1 MTQAANKVHLYQEQ
15 LSKGDK
21 EKLKTFGEWL
31 SKKERVFE
39 APKGGLQK
47 CVDPQ
52 LRDKLEGLFRTVG
65 FIKQVGSLVSK
76 LRLN

>member
-1 MTQAANKVHLYQEQ
+1 MALAANKIHLYQEE

-52 LRDKLEGLFRTVG
+52 LRDKLEELFKTVD
-65 FIKQVGSLVSK
+65 FTKEVGSPVP
-76 LRLN
+76 RLSLS